1 MGDVSAISGQVDE
14 LISFKEENE
23 EVLEGLLPDGSGGFI
38 SSTAE
43 IGECSIGTLTVDTLN
58 VTGGSGNNQQIFAA
72 EISASIIK
80 DSIFVGKGVSGSV
93 NSDSLITYMKMLR
106 ITPVVTSKNYLNIKN
121 LGVPSIDFYTERGSD
136 NINSI
141 NFYKSNINYDKIL
154 SYDDKFKLSSRND
167 IEISSEKMIHLSSK
181 NTIKLSL
188 DLDTKLIE
196 LSNPTYISS
205 NINSSSLDTGCL
217 IVDGGIGVKKD
228 VNIGGNLSVINNL
241 NVEKNLNSE
250 NSYIKNNLSVEN
262 DCFINN
268 TITIKGNLNIYNS
281 SSDSINEISNKTIFT
296 NEEDSHNKDTGSL
309 IIDGGISVKKN
320 ICVGSDIYVKND
332 IECLSNLN
340 VASKIGIGTMNPMS
354 ALHINSDSAIV
365 IPVGDDNNRP
375 NPALKGMLRFNNISG
390 LEGYDG
396 SNWSNFGGVRNSDG
410 TTQIYVDSNDDI
422 YFKSNDKI
430 NGVMSDG
437 KFGIG
442 NGFVDENY
450 PSELIHIKGNLK
462 LDGMLILSAE
472 ASAGAMVG
480 SGSNDFD
487 MLDDSIDI
495 TPETTVSNAFYNTEK
510 YLIDYL
516 VGHPGAPTLNNDNI
530 TNILYEMFFT
540 KPQQY
545 SFGFTDKLLPQLNNI
560 HFEYKKSSSEVYT
573 TITSDNININH
584 VKFILDF
591 STNYIEDNIFYIYL
605 NDNNIPS
612 EFDFRIYYSN
622 YKSNSDSANR
632 DYNYLSVTNKIF
644 LETGFP
650 GVVTNLTT
658 NEILEDSITV
668 NYTKPI
674 DHDLLNPDNQ
684 ILPLIKNYKIIYN
697 SISTYRNN
705 NFIALDKDELTI
717 SGNITTN
724 APILYNISNLN
735 PGHTYRINVKALNR
749 ISKIYSENSESI
761 EISTLGP
768 QPIPEYINTKTL
780 TINNGNSI
788 LYNTRGSLLN
798 STQNELIVINDNISN
813 NIVETNILNNIRL
826 NYSINSIDTQ
836 DNIIISNFII
846 NLNKLDTYNINIYG
860 FNSTTLDNL
869 STNLQTI
876 FSNEGDFNTET
887 NKLGFYK
894 VIDVKLKHINSIPRI
909 EPYYFN
915 IKQNVINDNNSY
927 ITNEIEYY
935 VDNINSLAETL
946 SLSINSINTN
956 VSTKISGINVFLD
969 NTIFNY
975 SLTIRNLANYFV
987 RTDYKFNDLYLS
999 DINDN
1004 LFSNLYELKIND
1016 SNITFV
1022 PDLNSVTLPLN
1033 VDININGTISITS
1046 ISEKYCEDLKLKSL
1060 AYNLYGINS
1069 QVIDNIHTEKILI
1082 DISSKETLDDINN
1095 NINYGNQVK
1104 SGIGNFPNFGIN
1116 NNEFGDNYDHN
1127 DSILLTEELQL
1138 INGYFTSAQNNYLD
1152 YSNYFENNLD
1162 YSSIINNTD
1171 YRYVTFKYD
1180 INDITT
1186 STDNSLNII
1195 KIELIGINFNN
1206 IIENDIKFMVK
1217 IHNTDSLSNLNT
1229 IWISGNTPINGIGIN
1244 LQNSSASNTNNNGI
1258 GGLSTSGIYK
1268 STNTIKYIYLPQGS
1282 KGILYTRM
1290 GIRNDSNKRIKFIKV
1305 ENV

>member
-1 MGDVSAISGQVDE
+1 MSEIATLSATVDE
-14 LISFKEENE
+14 ILEFKEENE
-23 EVLEGLLPDGSGGFI
+23 EVLEGLLPDGSGGIIF
-38 SSTAE
+38 SSAE
-43 IGECSIGTLTVDTLN
+43 ISEANIGNLTVDTLN
-58 VTGGSGNNQQIFAA
+58 VLGGSGNTQSIFAA
-72 EISASIIK
+72 DISNSRIEDSVII
-80 DSIFVGKGVSGSV
+80 GKGITGSV
-93 NSDSLITYMKMLR
+93 DNDSMVSYFKMLR
-106 ITPVVTSKNYLNIKN
+106 ITSVVTSKNYLNIKN
-121 LGVPSIDFYTERGSD
+121 LGVPSIDFYTQNGSD

-141 NFYKSNINYDKIL
+141 NFYKSNVNTDRIL
-154 SYDDKFKLSSRND
+154 SSDNSFKLSSRND
-167 IEISSEKMIHLSSK
+167 MEFKSEKKIDLISKSS
-181 NTIKLSL
+181 IKLSL
-188 DLDTKLIE
+188 DVDTKLIE

-205 NINSSSLDTGCL
+205 NINSLSLDTGSL
-217 IVDGGIGVKKD
+217 IIDGGVGIKKD
-228 VNIGGNLSVINNL
+228 INIGGNVNVIDDLVVNKNINSLNNII
-241 NVEKNLNSE
+241 E
-250 NSYIKNNLSVEN
+250 NNLSVEN
-262 DCFINN
+262 DCFISN

-281 SSDSINEISNKTIFT
+281 SNDSINEISNKTILT
-296 NEEDSHNKDTGSL
+296 NEEDSFNKDTGSL
-309 IIDGGISVKKN
+309 IIEGGISVKKN
-320 ICVGSDIYVKND
+320 ICVGSDIYVTND

-354 ALHINSDSAIV
+354 ALHINSDSAVV
-365 IPVGDDNNRP
+365 IPVGDDENRP
-375 NPALKGMLRFNNISG
+375 NPPLKGMLRFNNISG

-396 SNWSNFGGVRNSDG
+396 TNWSNFGGVRNSDG
-410 TTQIYVDSNDDI
+410 SSRIYVDNQNDI
-422 YFKSNDKI
+422 YFKSNGKI

-442 NGFVDENY
+442 NGFVDEDY

-472 ASAGAMVG
+472 ASAGTLVG
-480 SGSNDFD
+480 NSTENFD

-516 VGHPGAPTLNNDNI
+516 VGHPAAPKLNNENI
-530 TNILYEMFFT
+530 SNIIYEIFFS
-540 KPQQY
+540 KPKQY

-560 HFEYKKSSSEVYT
+560 HFEYKKSSSDVYN
-573 TITSDNININH
+573 TITSNNININH

-591 STNYIEDNIFYIYL
+591 STNYIEDNTFYIHL
-605 NDNNIPS
+605 NDNIIPS

-632 DYNYLSVTNKIF
+632 DYNYLSVKNKLF

-658 NEILEDSITV
+658 NEILEDSITI

-717 SGNITTN
+717 NGNITTN

-735 PGHTYRINVKALNR
+735 PGHTYRINVQALNR
-749 ISKIYSENSESI
+749 ISNIYSENSESI
-761 EISTLGP
+761 EISTLEP
-768 QPIPEYINTKTL
+768 KPKPEYINLKTL

-798 STQNELIVINDNISN
+798 SAQNELIVINDNISN
-813 NIVETNILNNIRL
+813 NIVETNILNNIRV
-826 NYSINSIDTQ
+826 NYSTNSIDTQ
-836 DNIIISNFII
+836 ENIIISNFII
-846 NLNKLDTYNINIYG
+846 NLNKVDTYNINIYG

-869 STNLQTI
+869 STDLQTI

-894 VIDVKLKHINSIPRI
+894 VIDVKLKHINSIPRL

-927 ITNEIEYY
+927 ITNQIEYY
-935 VDNINSLAETL
+935 VDNINNLAETL

-956 VSTKISGINVFLD
+956 VSTKISGINVFL
-969 NTIFNY
+969 NNSIFNF

-987 RTDYKFNDLYLS
+987 RTDYKFNDLYLC
-999 DINDN
+999 DINGH

-1016 SNITFV
+1016 SNISFT
-1022 PDLNSVTLPLN
+1022 PDLNSVSLPLN
-1033 VDININGTISITS
+1033 VDVNVNGNISITS

-1060 AYNLYGINS
+1060 AYNLYGINTEI
-1069 QVIDNIHTEKILI
+1069 IDNIYTKKILI
-1082 DISSKETLDDINN
+1082 DISSKDTLDDINN

-1104 SGIGNFPNFGIN
+1104 SGIGIYPNYGSS
-1116 NNEFGDNYDHN
+1116 NNEFGLDYDHN
-1127 DSILLTEELQL
+1127 ESILLTEELQL
-1138 INGYFTSAQNNYLD
+1138 INGYFRSAVNNYID

-1162 YSSIINNTD
+1162 YSSIINNLD
-1171 YRYVTFKYD
+1171 YRYVTFKYN
-1180 INDITT
+1180 INDI
-1186 STDNSLNII
+1186 SSSSDNSLNII
-1195 KIELIGINFNN
+1195 KIELIGLNFNN
-1206 IIENDIKFMVK
+1206 IIENDIKLLIK
-1217 IHNTDSLSNLNT
+1217 IYNTNSLTNLNT
-1229 IWISGNTPINGIGIN
+1229 IWISGNKPVNGIGIN
-1244 LQNSSASNTNNNGI
+1244 LQNSDISNIDNNGI
-1258 GGLSTSGIYK
+1258 GGLSTSGTYK

-1282 KGILYTRM
+1282 KGFLYSRI
-1290 GIRNDSNKRIKFIKV
+1290 GIRNDSNKKIKFIKITEV
-1305 ENV
+1305 